1 MATISRQ
8 ARDWPPAR
16 RLLGIQRREV
26 RSPEEVEAMSRA
38 RVYWFFRRKIKIIV
52 LTAITYAALC

>member
-1 MATISRQ
+1 MATISREG
-8 ARDWPPAR
+8 RHCPPAR
-16 RLLGIQRREV
+16 RLLGVPRKEV
-26 RSPEEVEAMSRA
+26 RSAEEVEAMSRA